1 MILQTYKRP
10 KSIAHGKD
18 GCIFQIAKGL
28 VAKIGYGEAKTQ
40 HDAKIA
46 ERLYAEGISVPVP
59 YGVNPVTFPA
69 KTIQDAFSGRTIN
82 GFVMDK
88 VIGKTG
94 FQLRGLGLEIIDEA
108 YNLLNREI
116 SRAIRKGFTPSDFKY
131 PGNFIF
137 TPEHEIKLL
146 DFTWWSHRDIP
157 LFS

>member
-108 YNLLNREI
+108 YIYSTERYQEQSGKDLLLVISNILEI
-116 SRAIRKGFTPSDFKY
+116 
-131 PGNFIF
+131 
-137 TPEHEIKLL
+137 
-146 DFTWWSHRDIP
+146 
-157 LFS
+157 LFLHLNMRLNY